1 MSAVSMDEIVKQI
14 HDLPSLP
21 VVVMELLASIG
32 NDDFDLK
39 QLAAK
44 ITLDQSLTAK
54 TLRLANSSF
63 YGMQSTVT
71 SIRQAIAV
79 LGFHSIRTLVTACSV
94 SAAFTPAPGQRFDFT
109 AFWRHSV
116 ATAVAA
122 KALAPHLRQNPD
134 TAFTAGLLHD
144 LGTLVL
150 VSRYPARYEEAL
162 AYRQSHDC
170 GVAEAE
176 RAIFG
181 VDHAL
186 VGGALAAHWKFPATI
201 EYAVSGHHAPD
212 SPETDGLQLTIHL
225 ANVLAHGLDLS
236 GTEDD
241 LAPAL
246 SHSAWRA
253 FDLSDDAWL
262 ALFEEIEQAFRDV
275 ARILVR

>member
-1 MSAVSMDEIVKQI
+1 MSAVGMDEIVKQI

-21 VVVMELLASIG
+21 VVVMELLASMG
-32 NDDFDLK
+32 NEDIDLNR
-39 QLAAK
+39 LAAK

-94 SAAFTPAPGQRFDFT
+94 SAAFTPVPGQRFDFT

-122 KALAPHLRQNPD
+122 KALAAHLRQNAD

-150 VSRYPARYEEAL
+150 ATRYPARYEEAL
-162 AYRQSHDC
+162 AYRQLHDC

-176 RAIFG
+176 REVIFDRFSRGSEGGNRASDSG
-181 VDHAL
+181 VGLGLAL
-186 VGGALAAHWKFPATI
+186 VDEHMRLHGGRVWVESRRDGQSGARFVVELPVVPLDPVDDGLPLDAA
-201 EYAVSGHHAPD
+201 
-212 SPETDGLQLTIHL
+212 PETPDRAVLIADQPLT
-225 ANVLAHGLDLS
+225 
-236 GTEDD
+236 
-241 LAPAL
+241 P
-246 SHSAWRA
+246 
-253 FDLSDDAWL
+253 
-262 ALFEEIEQAFRDV
+262 
-275 ARILVR
+275 